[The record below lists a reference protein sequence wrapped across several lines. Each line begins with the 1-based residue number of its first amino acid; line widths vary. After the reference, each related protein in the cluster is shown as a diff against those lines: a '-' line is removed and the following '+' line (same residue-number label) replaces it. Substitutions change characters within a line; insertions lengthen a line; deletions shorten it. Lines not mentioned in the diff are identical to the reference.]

1 MADSDIPSVDAIS
14 PDDAAPT
21 YPGLPA
27 TSWAVLGMLTL
38 GERLTGYDLKKWA
51 DWSIGYFYWSPSISQ
66 IYAELKKL
74 EKAGFVVSEVISE
87 PGERGRR
94 VYQITDE
101 GTRAVRNWSRDAP
114 VDQPVLK
121 HSLMLRMWMGHLN
134 DTDHLKELVRAHIA
148 NLEERRDESRMHM
161 AHAHREPAWA
171 YSVMSLKWSMRYF
184 QAEIDLAHDLLEL
197 IDDADTEFGRV
208 RELDSLG
215 NPVPNESGS
224 WRRVEDY
231 VENLK
236 HDR

>member
-1 MADSDIPSVDAIS
+1 MADSAIPPA
-14 PDDAAPT
+14 DDAPAVDTDPS
-21 YPGLPA
+21 YPPLPA

-74 EKAGFVVSEVISE
+74 EKAGFVTSEVVSE

-94 VYQITDE
+94 VYEITE
-101 GTRAVRNWSRDAP
+101 SGTHAVRSWSRDAP

-134 DTDHLKELVRAHIA
+134 DTDHLKELVRSHIA

-161 AHAHREPAWA
+161 ENADREPAWA
-171 YSVMSLKWSMRYF
+171 YSVMSLAWSMKYF
-184 QAEIDLAHDLLEL
+184 QAEIDLARDLLDL
-197 IDDADTEFGRV
+197 IDEAAASFSKV
-208 RELDSLG
+208 SELDPLG

-231 VENLK
+231 VEHLK
-236 HDR
+236 HDS